1 MNYFNSFPKNR
12 IIRGAMIIEMYILNF
27 LTIVLNISTNN

>member
-12 IIRGAMIIEMYILNF
+12 IIRGTNEIIEMYILNF
-27 LTIVLNISTNN
+27 LTIVLNI